1 MKSGGIPLAL
11 IYVFLATFLWR
22 ATTNMFYTSIPLL
35 SSYYLGLTRAEIGFI
50 SGIIS
55 FASFV
60 VSFYV
65 NQRIGNMKRWV
76 TFWLMI
82 LSSLTILI
90 AFASSFDIWILAFI
104 AGMSMGAVSPQL
116 VTSAGMIGSRRFQER
131 AIAIYTLA
139 LSASLV
145 VGPLIQGALLNAFS
159 DDLRLSMALFLPITA
174 ASVLASRHLN
184 LPVNRRTA
192 GRADRGIIRQHEFWA
207 SISINAIYTLPFA
220 AIVTYGG
227 IFSKSIYA
235 MSYTYTMI
243 TFSIFFGT
251 SFMMRFLMS
260 ARPVRGVFKLVTLGT
275 ILTAAGLSMIFL
287 SSSVFTYMLGYAIL
301 GAPHGMFWPLA
312 LIYLR
317 RTFGDERIANAN
329 SYFMSLNSLLMIAVP
344 FLLGLLT
351 TVISLRDLFGLV
363 LIPSIAVYLVFL
375 YTSRGRASPS
385 SIVGPS

>member
-1 MKSGGIPLAL
+1 MKSNIFPLAL

-35 SSYYLGLTRAEIGFI
+35 SSYYLGLTRAEIGFV

-55 FASFV
+55 FASFI
-60 VSFYV
+60 VSFYI
-65 NQRIGNMKRWV
+65 NQRIVNMKRWV
-76 TFWLMI
+76 AFWLSI

-90 AFASSFDIWILAFI
+90 AFANSFDIWVLAFI

-116 VTSAGMIGSRRFQER
+116 VTSAGMIGNRKFQER

-145 VGPLIQGALLNAFS
+145 VGPLLQGVLLDIFS

-174 ASVLASRHLN
+174 ASVLVSRRLN
-184 LPVNRRTA
+184 LPINRRTA
-192 GRADRGIIRQHEFWA
+192 GKTDRGIIRQHEFWA

-220 AIVTYGG
+220 AIITYGG

-235 MSYTYTMI
+235 MNYTYTMI
-243 TFSIFFGT
+243 TYSIFFGT
-251 SFMMRFLMS
+251 SFMMRFLLS
-260 ARPVRGVFKLVTLGT
+260 ARPVKDMFRLVTIGT
-275 ILTAAGLSMIFL
+275 LLTVGGLSMIFL
-287 SSSVFTYMLGYAIL
+287 SPSIFIYMLGYAIL
-301 GAPHGMFWPLA
+301 GAPHGMFWPIS

-317 RTFGDERIANAN
+317 RAFGDERIANAN
-329 SYFMSLNSLLMIAVP
+329 SYFMSFNSLLSIAVP

-351 TVISLRDLFGLV
+351 TVVSLRNLFGLV
-363 LIPSIAVYLVFL
+363 LIPSIAVYMIYL
-375 YTSRGRASPS
+375 YTAKAKVTTPISGT
-385 SIVGPS
+385 G